1 MTIRIISLIV
11 AFLVAITVIAI
22 MEVIVLFMDLYDE
35 EMRDKENE
43 YNNKV

>member
-1 MTIRIISLIV
+1 MTINIMALVV
-11 AFLVAITVIAI
+11 AFLVALIVLAI

-35 EMRDKENE
+35 EMGDNDE